1 MAKLGSTSAI
11 AAAMDGRPPAVEVV
25 DGGFMRCLQCCLPMS
40 PLTEDVA
47 ARRARLLS
55 SGGNWAAADTAVNTT
70 RIKKPPP
77 SPDPSF
83 YSFAKK
89 CGRYALSYVYSDAE
103 YSASPRASSSS
114 ASTTDTELPAKKF
127 SFKVVTHPSFE
138 LVESVVLDG
147 KTGERLYGMDV
158 QRGSVRHETLRFK
171 LLQQTGPLKRTTTTA
186 MRIMGMWQTVATE
199 VLELGEYV
207 ASPTVVHEYQMPVA
221 NIPSSPFAA
230 GRFKTEVVYEADGT
244 VLRRES
250 DIEFSIV

>member
-1 MAKLGSTSAI
+1 MHIS
-11 AAAMDGRPPAVEVV
+11 E
-25 DGGFMRCLQCCLPMS
+25 
-40 PLTEDVA
+40 
-47 ARRARLLS
+47 RRACQLVVRVS
-55 SGGNWAAADTAVNTT
+55 TRGCDSGAT
-70 RIKKPPP
+70 RSRPQMGC
-77 SPDPSF
+77 
-83 YSFAKK
+83 A
-89 CGRYALSYVYSDAE
+89 
-103 YSASPRASSSS
+103 
-114 ASTTDTELPAKKF
+114 
-127 SFKVVTHPSFE
+127 FE
-138 LVESVVLDG
+138 LGRRVANA
-147 KTGERLYGMDV
+147 
-158 QRGSVRHETLRFK
+158 GSVRHETLRFK

>member
-1 MAKLGSTSAI
+1 
-11 AAAMDGRPPAVEVV
+11 MDGIKAPSPIEV

-103 YSASPRASSSS
+103 YPASPRIKSPRASSSS
-114 ASTTDTELPAKKF
+114 ASTTDTELPEKKF

-244 VLRRES
+244 VLRKES